1 MAREHL
7 RDFRNLA
14 RERLSEPLRA
24 GQALDV
30 DSLRETLGELCRTAQ
45 AGGGS
50 ALALRDVAGLLFDLG
65 LHLERL
71 GKGGA
76 PCRK

>member
-1 MAREHL
+1 
-7 RDFRNLA
+7 
-14 RERLSEPLRA
+14 
-24 GQALDV
+24 
-30 DSLRETLGELCRTAQ
+30 
-45 AGGGS
+45 
-50 ALALRDVAGLLFDLG
+50 LRDVAGLLFDLG